1 MIGKEEKIKEQIRK
15 IGYNENFDIEITNS
29 KDTLKREKYVKYLF
43 KKLQREQGLLE
54 WDCDRLVRNDRVIW
68 ASCMVASG
76 DADGAV
82 TGNTRRFGA
91 SLQKIKQVVD
101 VRPGEIMF
109 GLNLV
114 VHKGK
119 TIFVGDT
126 SVHEYPSSKQLSEMA
141 ISAARVVR
149 IFGFEPKVAF
159 VSHSTFGQP
168 STSRTKHIKDAVEIL
183 KEKNV
188 ILNLMEICSQM

>member
-1 MIGKEEKIKEQIRK
+1 
-15 IGYNENFDIEITNS
+15 
-29 KDTLKREKYVKYLF
+29 
-43 KKLQREQGLLE
+43 
-54 WDCDRLVRNDRVIW
+54 
-68 ASCMVASG
+68 MVACG

-183 KEKNV
+183 KKKKL
-188 ILNLMEICSQM
+188 ILNLMVTCNQM